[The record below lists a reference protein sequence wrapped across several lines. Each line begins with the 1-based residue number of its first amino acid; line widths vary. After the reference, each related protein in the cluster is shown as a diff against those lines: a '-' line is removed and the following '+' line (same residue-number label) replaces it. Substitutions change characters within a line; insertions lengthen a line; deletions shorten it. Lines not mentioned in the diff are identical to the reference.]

1 MLAEQLSPAPLQIVM
16 TAPDR
21 PKVAADHSRV
31 PELDGIRAI
40 AIWMVLIVHI
50 FYGWDPS
57 NYNFRPIPGFVM
69 LVIGHGW
76 LGVDLFFIL
85 SGFLI
90 SGILLD
96 SKERPHYFRNFY
108 ARRFLRI
115 MPLYFAVVLVFF
127 VCYSHHKDYFI
138 LSTLFAANLA
148 NLFNIGVPH
157 GPGVL
162 WSLAVEEH
170 FYLLWP
176 LLVYLLDRRKL
187 TILAISIVVL
197 TPVARGIAVAHGMSI
212 DNAVYSYSWFRF
224 DGLALGALMAMW
236 VRSSYADP
244 RNSFR
249 LAGLLVGLAVVMTI
263 IGVPFGILRAQS
275 VLGTALRF
283 TQAQFPFASFL
294 LVALMLQGTR
304 LTAGLRSPI
313 ARLSGSL
320 SYSVYLIHL
329 AIGDGYQT
337 TARHFG
343 LRPSVV
349 FGSLG
354 EILVRGV
361 FIILASF
368 GIAMLTKK
376 YLEDPFLRLKR
387 FF

>member
-1 MLAEQLSPAPLQIVM
+1 MSTTAIQLSETLAVPA
-16 TAPDR
+16 R
-21 PKVAADHSRV
+21 PKVVADHSRI
-31 PELDGIRAI
+31 PELDGIRAV
-40 AIWMVLIVHI
+40 AIWMVLILHI
-50 FYGWDPS
+50 FYGWVPS
-57 NYNFRPIPGFVM
+57 NYNFSPIPGFVT
-69 LVIGHGW
+69 LVVGHGW

-127 VCYSHHKDYFI
+127 VCYSRYKDYFV

-148 NLFNIGVPH
+148 HLFNIGVPH

-176 LLVYLLDRRKL
+176 LLVYLLDRSKL

-197 TPVARGIAVAHGMSI
+197 TPVARGLAVAHGMPI
-212 DNAVYSYSWFRF
+212 DEAVYSYSWFRF
-224 DGLALGALMAMW
+224 DGLALGALMALW
-236 VRSSYADP
+236 VRSSYACP

-263 IGVPFGILRAQS
+263 VGAPFGLLSTKS

-283 TQAQFPFASFL
+283 TQAQLPFASFL
-294 LVALMLQGTR
+294 LVALVLHGTP
-304 LTAGLRSPI
+304 LTAGLRSPL

-320 SYSVYLIHL
+320 SYSLYLIHL
-329 AIGDGYQT
+329 AIGDGYQ
-337 TARHFG
+337 AVVRHFN
-343 LRPSVV
+343 LRPSLML
-349 FGSLG
+349 GSLG
-354 EILVRGV
+354 EIFVRGA
-361 FIILASF
+361 FIIFVSF
-368 GIAMLTKK
+368 SIAMLTKK
-376 YLEDPFLRLKR
+376 YLEEPFLRLKR

>member
-1 MLAEQLSPAPLQIVM
+1 
-16 TAPDR
+16 
-21 PKVAADHSRV
+21 
-31 PELDGIRAI
+31 
-40 AIWMVLIVHI
+40 
-50 FYGWDPS
+50 
-57 NYNFRPIPGFVM
+57 
-69 LVIGHGW
+69 

-90 SGILLD
+90 TGILLD
-96 SKERPHYFRNFY
+96 TKESTHYFRNFY

-115 MPLYFAVVLVFF
+115 MPLYFGVVLVFF
-127 VCYSHHKDYFI
+127 ICYSHYNDYFI

-148 NLFNIGVPH
+148 HLFNIGVPH

-176 LLVYLLDRRKL
+176 LLVFLLDRRKL
-187 TILAISIVVL
+187 TILAISVVVL

-212 DNAVYSYSWFRF
+212 DDAVYSYSWFRF
-224 DGLALGALMAMW
+224 DGLALGGLIALW
-236 VRSSYADP
+236 VRSSYANP

-249 LAGLLVGLAVVMTI
+249 LAGLLVGLAVAMTV
-263 IGVPFGILRAQS
+263 IGAPFGILHTQG

-294 LVALMLQGTR
+294 LVALVLQGTR
-304 LTAGLRSPI
+304 LTAPLRSPM

-320 SYSVYLIHL
+320 SYCLYLIHL
-329 AIGDGYQT
+329 AIGDGYQ
-337 TARHFG
+337 AVVRHFG
-343 LRPSVV
+343 LRPSEV

-361 FIILASF
+361 FLILTSF
-368 GIAMLTKK
+368 GIAMLTRK
-376 YLEDPFLRLKR
+376 YLEEPFLRFKR